1 MIECSSNIEFFNR
14 DARKL
19 YKIELRDNS
28 GIHRGLTSSKKSTPV
43 ASGVYKRLPVGLGS
57 VNQDLEPES
66 KSQQVIVSLAASLGF
81 KELHSGQEITR
92 VLKNLKSGT
101 QEFFDHKAHA
111 FIRLLPWQMQSVKSC
126 QLQVWLANQGQYL
139 AMLEDGLLFDRANY
153 NRSVY
158 VYVQCVGS
166 LSLSLDCVL
175 CPLLFD
181 HAKDMT
187 ANSSR
192 RSLRPPQRGGRAILG
207 RCPRLSGRK
216 LM

>member
-28 GIHRGLTSSKKSTPV
+28 GVHRGLTSSKKSTPV
-43 ASGVYKRLPVGLGS
+43 ASGVYKRLPVALGS
-57 VNQDLEPES
+57 VNQDLEPGS
-66 KSQQVIVSLAASLGF
+66 KSQQVSVSLAASLGF

-153 NRSVY
+153 NRSVC
-158 VYVQCVGS
+158 VQCVGC
-166 LSLSLDCVL
+166 LSLYIECVL
-175 CPLLFD
+175 FLLLFD
-181 HAKDMT
+181 RAKDMT

-192 RSLRPPQRGGRAILG
+192 RLLRPPQRGGRAILG
-207 RCPRLSGRK
+207 RCRRLSGRK